1 MRLKKELMAG
11 MGCRW
16 TRANATGLEAMG
28 ARSWWEWNGDGAG
41 VGEGVGGC
49 AGPGRRKE
57 RRATWRPAELGRV
70 KDAIHAQR
78 LGRLA
83 R

>member
-1 MRLKKELMAG
+1 MRRDFRRWGHGRGGNG
-11 MGCRW
+11 MGLELGKVLVGV
-16 TRANATGLEAMG
+16 RAQ
-28 ARSWWEWNGDGAG
+28 
-41 VGEGVGGC
+41 
-49 AGPGRRKE
+49 GRRKE